1 MKNMFFLFFAFIF
14 SNTVSGQNLHLV
26 FDPNEPDVT
35 KDVRK
40 YIWLRGST
48 TPVINQCGVGKIKDY
63 YYFFGYPIYAG
74 TDLELMKKEG
84 TVPVSMTIAQSQAL
98 YPNAKNG
105 AQLDQALQPAI
116 EFDFDVNNEPESG
129 EFKDFATVK
138 YFKQFAKIFVIEYL
152 PNGQAQVVEVR
163 IMNRF

>member
-1 MKNMFFLFFAFIF
+1 MKNILIISFLFLSNVAFA
-14 SNTVSGQNLHLV
+14 QNLYLI
-26 FDPNEPDVT
+26 FNPNEPIVT

-40 YIWLRGST
+40 YIWLRGTT
-48 TPVINQCGVGKIKDY
+48 TPVMKQCGMGKIQEY
-63 YYFFGYPIYAG
+63 YYSFGYPVYAG
-74 TDLELMKKEG
+74 TGLMLKKKEG
-84 TVPVSMTIAQSQAL
+84 TMPVSMTIAESQVL